1 MVDVIDSIA
10 DEISVDVDNGGAAVG
25 IQVAQYTLLQLS
37 VRKLCVCICVHMCAE
52 AAGAADASDG
62 DSRKSHQNWSCSA
75 RYGL

>member
-37 VRKLCVCICVHMCAE
+37 VRKLCVHMCAE